1 MGKERIGAAHQLER
15 KNAKGYNNLILQ
27 SIGKPDQYKQKG
39 RAAMEGN
46 FNCADC
52 YVKACRS
59 KLEEKYPAFCP
70 TKNLD
75 PAILEAA
82 MREYEDEETGKLMVT
97 SACVEKDFYCK
108 LTRVEETIQFIE
120 RMGYHKIGVAT
131 CIALLDEARTFTKIL
146 RAHGLDVY
154 TVSCKCG
161 AVDKSVVGIP
171 EEKKLNGGGSHES
184 MCNPILQAKYLE
196 AQGTELN
203 VLIGLCVG
211 HDTLFLQHCKTPV
224 TVLVVKDRVLGHNP
238 VQALYMANTRFS
250 RFKKELGPG
259 Q

>member
-1 MGKERIGAAHQLER
+1 
-15 KNAKGYNNLILQ
+15 
-27 SIGKPDQYKQKG
+27 
-39 RAAMEGN
+39 MEEK
-46 FNCADC
+46 FSCADC
-52 YVKACRS
+52 YVKACRTKS
-59 KLEEKYPAFCP
+59 EEKYPTFCP

-75 PAILEAA
+75 PNILGEVL
-82 MREYEDEETGKLMVT
+82 REYEDEEAGKLTVT
-97 SACVEKDFYCK
+97 SACLESEFYCR
-108 LTRVEETIQFIE
+108 LTRVEETVLFIE

-131 CIALLDEARTFTKIL
+131 CVGLLDEARTFTKIL

-154 TVSCKCG
+154 TVCCKCG
-161 AVDKSVVGIP
+161 AVDKSAVGVP

-184 MCNPILQAKYLE
+184 MCNPILQARILE
-196 AQGTELN
+196 GEKTEFN

-211 HDTLFLQHCKTPV
+211 HDTLFLQHSAAPV

-238 VQALYMANTRFS
+238 VQALYLAKTGYS